1 MKNNSQ
7 KNEKSWYQFISAGFR
22 VADSG
27 VQSVQRRGGVQ
38 TAQELGED
46 TQLSLRGE
54 GEEIFLVIPGDSAA

>member
-1 MKNNSQ
+1 M
-7 KNEKSWYQFISAGFR
+7 
-22 VADSG
+22 
-27 VQSVQRRGGVQ
+27 QRRGGVQ